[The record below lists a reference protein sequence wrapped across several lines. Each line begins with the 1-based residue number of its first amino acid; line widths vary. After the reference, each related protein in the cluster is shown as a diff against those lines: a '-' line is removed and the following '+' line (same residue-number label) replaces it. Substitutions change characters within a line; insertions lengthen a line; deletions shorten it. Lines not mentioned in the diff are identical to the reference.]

1 MSTEQGAKARLIR
14 VAGFFKR
21 ELLGVLKQPR
31 LVGTLI
37 LAPFAILLVFG
48 LGYRTQPPPFKTLLV
63 TPGEQGGLA
72 SEFEQLGKAFGN
84 GIELV
89 GTTNDAI
96 NARSRLRSG
105 EVDLLIIGP
114 ADPISSIEDG
124 ERAEFVVVH
133 SEVDPLLRG
142 SISLLAQLSVDE
154 LNQHVLEQTVS
165 RAQTGAEDI
174 EEPLSA
180 LRSGSSELVDAIEND
195 DTERERLAREDL
207 LRQVDQLEDRSSR
220 SEDLS
225 SIISEALGGAGTGHV
240 FDSWR
245 TRLER
250 TGSEVEDA
258 DRAREFEQAI
268 ADFEGQF
275 RQLQDIDPGLLV
287 NPFSADVRDIAD
299 LPGTPALFYG
309 PGTLVVLL
317 QHVAI
322 TFAALSLVRER
333 QLGLT
338 ELFQAAPLTP
348 GEALVGKYAAFFG
361 ISGLIAAALTGA
373 MLAFGV
379 TMRGSLIAYT
389 VIVGL
394 VILSSLGLGFLISR
408 LAQTDS
414 QAVQYAMMI
423 LLVSIFFTGLILPIE
438 QLIPP
443 VRVVSYLVPGTYGIA
458 GLHDV
463 MFRGLQP
470 SLLMIGGLGVY
481 SIVVFLSSW
490 FVLRRH
496 VQSSPI

>member
-1 MSTEQGAKARLIR
+1 MSVEQGIRARAIR
-14 VAGFFKR
+14 AFGFFRR

-48 LGYRTQPPPFKTLLV
+48 LGYRPQPPPFETLLV
-63 TPGEQGGLA
+63 LPDDEAGLA
-72 SEFEQLGKAFGN
+72 TEVEQLSDAFGD

-89 GTTNDAI
+89 GTTSDATD
-96 NARSRLRSG
+96 ARSQLRSG

-114 ADPISSIEDG
+114 ADPVSSIEEG

-154 LNQHVLEQTVS
+154 LNQRVLEQTVS
-165 RAQTGAEDI
+165 RAQSGAESI
-174 EEPLSA
+174 EEPMRE
-180 LRSGSSELVDAIEND
+180 LRSGSTELVAAIEND
-195 DTERERLAREDL
+195 DAEAERLARADL
-207 LRQVDQLEDRSSR
+207 LRQVDELEQRSSD
-220 SEDLS
+220 SGDLS
-225 SIISEALGGAGTGHV
+225 SIVSESLGPGDDDA
-240 FDSWR
+240 FQSLRD
-245 TRLER
+245 RLES
-250 TGSEVEDA
+250 TDSDVDGA
-258 DRAREFEQAI
+258 DRAREFEQAM
-268 ADFEGQF
+268 ADFETRY
-275 RQLQDIDPGLLV
+275 RQLQETDPNLLV
-287 NPFSADVRDIAD
+287 SPFSADVRDIAD

-338 ELFQAAPLTP
+338 ELFQAAPVTP
-348 GEALVGKYAAFFG
+348 GETLIGKYTAFFG
-361 ISGLIAAALTGA
+361 ISAGIAAVLTGA
-373 MLAFGV
+373 MLALGV
-379 TMRGSLIAYT
+379 TMRGSLLAYT
-389 VIVGL
+389 LTVGL

-458 GLHDV
+458 ALHDV
-463 MFRGLQP
+463 MFRDLRP
-470 SLLMIGGLGVY
+470 SALMLGGLLLY
-481 SIVVFLSSW
+481 SIVVFIMSW
-490 FVLRRH
+490 FVMRRH
-496 VQSSPI
+496 VQRSAV